1 MIVNARLGLKCLTI
15 AINTQA
21 YYSVVCDYNITE
33 TLTQLFIVSKSLS
46 QTTMCPQTF
55 IVKISIIKNMHS
67 HYVYMK
73 QKEGA
78 SVQDNGETERERERE
93 TVSR

>member
-21 YYSVVCDYNITE
+21 YNSVVYDYNITE
-33 TLTQLFIVSKSLS
+33 TLTQLFIESKSLS
-46 QTTMCPQTF
+46 QTMMCPQTF
-55 IVKISIIKNMHS
+55 IVKILIIENIHS
-67 HYVYMK
+67 HHIYMK

-78 SVQDNGETERERERE
+78 SVQVSGETER
-93 TVSR
+93 